1 MNKESRFNGL
11 EIRIWGLNQVNNT
24 YSVFILKSVLFLNEI
39 SIEPYLEGEARLKK
53 NTYVKCISFEIM
65 DFLRTGR

>member
-24 YSVFILKSVLFLNEI
+24 YSVFILKSVQFLNEMR
-39 SIEPYLEGEARLKK
+39 IESCLEGEASLKK
-53 NTYVKCISFEIM
+53 EY
-65 DFLRTGR
+65 LG

>member
-1 MNKESRFNGL
+1 MNKESRFNWL

-53 NTYVKCISFEIM
+53 NT
-65 DFLRTGR
+65 